1 MFKSL
6 RAKLATSFGVI
17 FFILVLATGSNL
29 YYVNQVNEVQDRV
42 IKLRFETVKAGKDI
56 NNGINSSL
64 AALRGYMILGG
75 DPAKGAEM
83 KKQRAAAWLLIEKSI
98 ATFNAVSV
106 NWTVPKNLQTFAKLK
121 KVLVEFKEAQQ
132 LVEEVAQHKS
142 NIASYQVLLVEAA
155 PRAAKILST
164 LTGIIDLEEQQY
176 ASKGRKAMLIQ
187 LANSRGSFAI
197 GLANIRAYLLSG
209 DQKFKELFE
218 QKWQTNEKAYQ
229 LIEQN
234 YRNLLSPEQQTL
246 WQVYKQYRAEFST
259 IPKTMFTLRV
269 ADDWNKANY
278 ILATQAAPKAT
289 LAVDYLKQMQASQNA
304 LLQSDEETLQSS
316 SAMQVT
322 ILLIGACSS
331 LLISILVAIWFS
343 NDLISRL
350 NPVLRKALDISKNNL
365 STPELVI
372 KGRDEIA
379 VLTDAVNQMNRALID
394 TLSTTA
400 ESMQGV
406 SNEAN
411 NIYIANTNM
420 SKTIGQQNEQIS
432 LIAAAI
438 EELSASSLEVSNSS
452 EDTAQSAA
460 SSLENAEQ
468 GGELVNNSLQ
478 QMNEISVAFN
488 QSAESIN
495 SLSEQSAKVEGILG
509 VIRGIAEQTNLLAL
523 NAAIEAA
530 RAGESGRGFA
540 VVADEVRQLASRTTE
555 ATTEIETAIDKMR
568 TDADIAVKSI
578 DAGRDKVQH
587 GKEISNQVSE
597 MLQLI
602 IGSATDVSDKV
613 QQIASNSNEQSI
625 VTAEI
630 AENTNQASSLSLAV
644 SEGIGDV
651 VEMTKMVSEDSSNRA
666 DNLLKM
672 LK

>member
-1 MFKSL
+1 MLKSL
-6 RAKLATSFGVI
+6 RAKLVTSFGVI
-17 FFILVLATGSNL
+17 FLILVLTTGSNL
-29 YYVNQVNEVQDRV
+29 YYVNQVNEVQERV
-42 IKLRFETVKAGKDI
+42 IKLRFATVEAGKDI
-56 NNGINSSL
+56 SNGINSSL

-98 ATFNAVSV
+98 AAFNAVSV
-106 NWTVPKNLQTFAKLK
+106 NWTVPKNIETLAKLK
-121 KVLVEFKEAQQ
+121 RVLVDFKEAQEQ
-132 LVEEVAQHKS
+132 VEEVAQHKS
-142 NIASYQVLLVEAA
+142 NIASYQVLLTEAA
-155 PRAAKILST
+155 PRAAKILSA
-164 LTGIIDLEEQQY
+164 LTGIIDLEERQQ
-176 ASKGRKAMLIQ
+176 ASKERRDMLIQ

-209 DQKFKELFE
+209 DQKFKALFE
-218 QKWQTNEKAYQ
+218 QKWQANEKAYQ

-234 YRNLLSPEQQTL
+234 FSSLLSPEQQTH
-246 WQVYKQYRAEFST
+246 WQAYRQYRAEFST
-259 IPKTMFTLRV
+259 VPNSMFALRM

-278 ILATQAAPKAT
+278 ILGTQAAPTAA
-289 LAVDYLKQMQASQNA
+289 LAVDYLKQMQASQNS
-304 LLQSDEETLQSS
+304 LLLSDEDTLQSS
-316 SAMQVT
+316 SAMQVS
-322 ILLIGACSS
+322 ILLIGAFSS
-331 LLISILVAIWFS
+331 LVISILVAIWFS
-343 NDLISRL
+343 KDLISRL
-350 NPVLRKALDISKNNL
+350 TPVLRKALDISKNNL
-365 STPELVI
+365 STPELII
-372 KGRDEIA
+372 KGCDEIS
-379 VLTDAVNQMNRALID
+379 VLTDAVNQMNRSLID

-406 SNEAN
+406 SSEAN

-460 SSLENAEQ
+460 SSLVNARQ
-468 GGELVNNSLQ
+468 GGDLVKNSLQ

-540 VVADEVRQLASRTTE
+540 VVADEVRQLASRTTD

-568 TDADIAVKSI
+568 TDADIAVQSI

-597 MLQLI
+597 MLQRI

-613 QQIASNSNEQSI
+613 QQIATNSNEQSI

-644 SEGIGDV
+644 SEGISDV
-651 VEMTKMVSEDSSNRA
+651 VKMTKMVSESSSDRA
-666 DNLLKM
+666 DKLFKM

>member
-1 MFKSL
+1 MFDL
-6 RAKLATSFGVI
+6 RI
-17 FFILVLATGSNL
+17 
-29 YYVNQVNEVQDRV
+29 
-42 IKLRFETVKAGKDI
+42 
-56 NNGINSSL
+56 
-64 AALRGYMILGG
+64 
-75 DPAKGAEM
+75 
-83 KKQRAAAWLLIEKSI
+83 
-98 ATFNAVSV
+98 
-106 NWTVPKNLQTFAKLK
+106 
-121 KVLVEFKEAQQ
+121 
-132 LVEEVAQHKS
+132 
-142 NIASYQVLLVEAA
+142 
-155 PRAAKILST
+155 
-164 LTGIIDLEEQQY
+164 
-176 ASKGRKAMLIQ
+176 
-187 LANSRGSFAI
+187 
-197 GLANIRAYLLSG
+197 
-209 DQKFKELFE
+209 
-218 QKWQTNEKAYQ
+218 
-229 LIEQN
+229 
-234 YRNLLSPEQQTL
+234 
-246 WQVYKQYRAEFST
+246 
-259 IPKTMFTLRV
+259 
-269 ADDWNKANY
+269 ADDWNQANY
-278 ILATQAAPKAT
+278 ILGTQAAPKAA
-289 LAVDYLKQMQASQNA
+289 LAVAYLKEMQTSQNA
-304 LLQSDEETLQSS
+304 LLQSDEEALQSS
-316 SAMQVT
+316 SAMQVS
-322 ILLIGACSS
+322 ILLIGALSS

-350 NPVLRKALDISKNNL
+350 TPVLRKAIEISKNNL

-400 ESMQGV
+400 DSMQGV
-406 SNEAN
+406 SSEAN
-411 NIYIANTNM
+411 NIYIANTKM

-452 EDTAQSAA
+452 QQTAQSAA
-460 SSLENAEQ
+460 SSLANAEQ

-488 QSAESIN
+488 QSAESIS

-568 TDADIAVKSI
+568 IDANIAVKSI

-613 QQIASNSNEQSI
+613 QQIAINSNEQSI

-630 AENTNQASSLSLAV
+630 AENTNQASSLSMAV
-644 SEGIGDV
+644 SEGISGV
-651 VEMTKMVSEDSSNRA
+651 VEMTKMVSEDSSNRGNFSITRG
-666 DNLLKM
+666 NLL
-672 LK
+672 

>member
-17 FFILVLATGSNL
+17 FLILVLATGSNL

-64 AALRGYMILGG
+64 AALRGYIILGG
-75 DPAKGAEM
+75 EPAKGAEM
-83 KKQRAAAWLLIEKSI
+83 KKQRAAAWLLIANSL

-106 NWTVPKNLQTFAKLK
+106 NWTVPKNVETFAKLK
-121 KVLVEFKEAQQ
+121 KVLVEFEEAQEQ
-132 LVEEVAQHKS
+132 VEEVAQHKS
-142 NIASYQVLLVEAA
+142 NIASYQVLLTEAA
-155 PRAAKILST
+155 PRAAKILSA
-164 LTGIIDLEEQQY
+164 LTGIIDIEEQQD
-176 ASKGRKAMLIQ
+176 ASKERKAMLIQ

-209 DQKFKELFE
+209 DMKFKQLFE
-218 QKWQTNEKAYQ
+218 QKWQANEKAYE

-234 YRNLLSPEQQTL
+234 FSSLLSPEQQTH
-246 WQVYKQYRAEFST
+246 WQDYKQYRQEFST
-259 IPKTMFTLRV
+259 IPDEMFDLRI
-269 ADDWNKANY
+269 ADDWNQANY
-278 ILATQAAPKAT
+278 ILGTQAAPKAA
-289 LAVDYLKQMQASQNA
+289 LAVAYLKEMQTSQNA
-304 LLQSDEETLQSS
+304 LLQSDEEALQSS
-316 SAMQVT
+316 SAMQVS
-322 ILLIGACSS
+322 ILLIGALSS

-350 NPVLRKALDISKNNL
+350 TPVLRKAIEISKNNL

-400 ESMQGV
+400 DSMQGV
-406 SNEAN
+406 SSEAN
-411 NIYIANTNM
+411 NIYIANTKM

-452 EDTAQSAA
+452 QQTAQSAA
-460 SSLENAEQ
+460 SSLANAEQ

-488 QSAESIN
+488 QSAESIS

-568 TDADIAVKSI
+568 IDANIAVKSI

-613 QQIASNSNEQSI
+613 QQIAINSNEQSI

-630 AENTNQASSLSLAV
+630 AENTNQASSLSMAV
-644 SEGIGDV
+644 SEGISDV